1 MTPNAI
7 YSKSG
12 KGVQEAAGKTS
23 VLSRGDRAVLSAF
36 DGRLTVKEVAERVGK
51 TFDASFEKI
60 IRQLERDGFVREVSA
75 GTAAK
80 AGAARPAPG
89 KPAGADASGEDEL
102 DFTSMPASRPGP
114 PSKQGVP
121 SAPPP
126 DLAAKARAEA
136 ERRAKEEDALSYK
149 TREEAE
155 AKAAAAA
162 KLRAEA
168 ED

>member
-12 KGVQEAAGKTS
+12 KGVQEASGKTS

-51 TFDASFEKI
+51 TFDPSFEKI

-75 GTAAK
+75 GAPAAK
-80 AGAARPAPG
+80 PGARAAPA
-89 KPAGADASGEDEL
+89 KPRGPAAPADDEL

-121 SAPPP
+121 S
-126 DLAAKARAEA
+126 KQGE
-136 ERRAKEEDALSYK
+136 
-149 TREEAE
+149 
-155 AKAAAAA
+155 
-162 KLRAEA
+162 
-168 ED
+168 

>member
-12 KGVQEAAGKTS
+12 KGVQEASGKTS

-51 TFDASFEKI
+51 TFDANFEKI

-75 GTAAK
+75 GGPAAAAK
-80 AGAARPAPG
+80 PGAARAAAAKPRPPAA
-89 KPAGADASGEDEL
+89 PADDEL

-114 PSKQGVP
+114 PSRQGAV
-121 SAPPP
+121 PPP
-126 DLAAKARAEA
+126 DLAAKARADA
-136 ERRAKEEDALSYK
+136 ERKAQEEQALSYK
-149 TREEAE
+149 TRQEAE
-155 AKAAAAA
+155 AKA
-162 KLRAEA
+162 RSE
-168 ED
+168 ER